1 MAWDSCPEGD
11 WTWLRHE
18 AFPNATGVTAR
29 VIRLRRTTRAIFME
43 ARGPSLRAITR
54 EYAILFQCD
63 ATQQSL
69 SLVGTGPVTRNRVA
83 SLGASLNALCRIRD
97 SAIIID
103 EGNLSSG
110 ELQ

>member
-1 MAWDSCPEGD
+1 VAWDSCPEGD
-11 WTWLRHE
+11 WTWLRYE
-18 AFPNATGVTAR
+18 VPNAMGVTAS
-29 VIRLRRTTRAIFME
+29 VIRLRKTTRAIFIE

-63 ATQQSL
+63 AMQRSL

-103 EGNLSSG
+103 ERNLSSG
-110 ELQ
+110 ELR